1 MAVTLSDWLY
11 RAVLSKSVLTLNRDY
26 FLLRKPLERRIYEL
40 ARKHCGRQAQWRVS
54 VETLCKKSGSNS
66 PRRVFRAMLREIVA
80 AGHLPDYRLEEEPG
94 EPEELGQT
102 AELEADENVPSL
114 AEVQLALAQCNYDE
128 EVIDAT
134 CTTGDNAE
142 QFTCRYKLESDLPET
157 DRELTMA
164 ADGTSYSL
172 VEVPEDCPI
181 Q

>member
-1 MAVTLSDWLY
+1 M
-11 RAVLSKSVLTLNRDY
+11 RARL
-26 FLLRKPLERRIYEL
+26 FAPLAAALGASL
-40 ARKHCGRQAQWRVS
+40 ALAACGDPVDPDKL
-54 VETLCKKSGSNS
+54 E
-66 PRRVFRAMLREIVA
+66 EVA
-80 AGHLPDYRLEEEPG
+80 AEPTTPPILEEEPG

-114 AEVQLALAQCNYDE
+114 AEVQLALAQCNYPED
-128 EVIDAT
+128 VVDAT
-134 CTTGDNAE
+134 CTTSDNAE
-142 QFTCRYKLESDLPET
+142 EFTCRYQLESDLPEA

>member
-1 MAVTLSDWLY
+1 MRITLPL
-11 RAVLSKSVLTLNRDY
+11 ALALTT
-26 FLLRKPLERRIYEL
+26 PLAL
-40 ARKHCGRQAQWRVS
+40 AACGDPVDPDKL
-54 VETLCKKSGSNS
+54 E
-66 PRRVFRAMLREIVA
+66 EVA
-80 AGHLPDYRLEEEPG
+80 TEPTTPPILEEEPAEEEALG
-94 EPEELGQT
+94 ET

-114 AEVQLALAQCNYDE
+114 AEVQLALAQCEYDE
-128 EVIDAT
+128 EVVDAT

-142 QFTCRYKLESDLPET
+142 EFTCRYQLESDLPET

>member
-1 MAVTLSDWLY
+1 MRITPSLFIAL
-11 RAVLSKSVLTLNRDY
+11 AA
-26 FLLRKPLERRIYEL
+26 PLAL
-40 ARKHCGRQAQWRVS
+40 AACGDPVDPDKL
-54 VETLCKKSGSNS
+54 E
-66 PRRVFRAMLREIVA
+66 EVA
-80 AGHLPDYRLEEEPG
+80 AEPTTPSILEAEPG
-94 EPEELGQT
+94 EEEALGET

-114 AEVQLALAQCNYDE
+114 AEVQLALAQCEYEDE
-128 EVIDAT
+128 VVEAT